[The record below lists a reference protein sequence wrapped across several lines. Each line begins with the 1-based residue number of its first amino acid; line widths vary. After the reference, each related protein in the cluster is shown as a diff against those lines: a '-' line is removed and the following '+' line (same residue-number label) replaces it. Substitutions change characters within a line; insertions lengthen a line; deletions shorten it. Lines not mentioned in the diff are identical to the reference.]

1 MNVLDMYLP
10 FNKSIGKLKNSIG
23 INILLVWYN
32 LTYVLWKVFLSPK
45 TYIVCTSML
54 FKFVYLII
62 LCLVNPIPILNLLGL
77 RYLHSLEG
85 CFLLSIFGL
94 NYRQT

>member
-10 FNKSIGKLKNSIG
+10 FNKSKEIEQFNWK
-23 INILLVWYN
+23 NILLVWYN
-32 LTYVLWKVFLSPK
+32 LIHLI
-45 TYIVCTSML
+45 YIQALL
-54 FKFVYLII
+54 FQFVYLII

-85 CFLLSIFGL
+85 YFLLSIFGP
-94 NYRQT
+94 NYRQTETVFRWFSI